1 MHTYA
6 CGHITQNLRKSNTF
20 NLNWNT
26 LRQLLG
32 CDTRTS
38 RLVGEELLILR
49 IHLGEVRHVIEE
61 DLQTTP
67 PLTI

>member
-1 MHTYA
+1 M
-6 CGHITQNLRKSNTF
+6 IPLKDLRQSNAF
-20 NLNWNT
+20 DLNGNT

-32 CDTRTS
+32 RDTRTS

-61 DLQTTP
+61 DLQSTRH
-67 PLTI
+67 